1 MNFRALAFLDTSYVT
16 AALVTKYRDTW
27 GQNTAR
33 QSFEG
38 SPHHDTQSILL
49 RGPQNPTVENWFEDI
64 PQVDYP
70 ILKDWK
76 SARAILA
83 RIKDAVQPLFPGRN
97 IILGKAMIV
106 RLKVGGHVDW
116 HVDEGEYA
124 EKHDRAHLC
133 LLPSPGAFLYSGT
146 EMAQPPVGSLTW
158 INNRILHSAV
168 NMGPV
173 ARVHLIADIRKPD
186 QDDSV

>member
-1 MNFRALAFLDTSYVT
+1 MNFRPLAFLDTQYVT
-16 AALVTKYRDTW
+16 ATLVSKYRDAW
-27 GQNTAR
+27 GREIQRQTAA
-33 QSFEG
+33 G
-38 SPHHDTQSILL
+38 SPHHDTQAIFL

-83 RIKDAVQPLFPGRN
+83 RIKDAIQPLFPDRP
-97 IILGKAMIV
+97 IILGKAMVV
-106 RLKVGGHVDW
+106 RLKVGGFVDW

-124 EKHDRAHLC
+124 KVHDRAHLC
-133 LLPSPGAFLYSGT
+133 LLPSPGAWLYSGG
-146 EMAQPPVGSLTW
+146 EVAQPPVGQLTYF
-158 INNRILHSAV
+158 NNRVPHSAL

-173 ARVHLIADIRKPD
+173 ARTHLIVDVRKPSA
-186 QDDSV
+186 DDSL

>member
-1 MNFRALAFLDTSYVT
+1 MNFRPIAFIDTQFFT
-16 AALVTKYRDTW
+16 ATLVSKYRDAW
-27 GQNTAR
+27 GQNAQR
-33 QSFEG
+33 QNFER

-49 RGPQNPTVENWFEDI
+49 RGPQNPTLENWFEDI
-64 PQVDYP
+64 AQIDYP

-97 IILGKAMIV
+97 IVLGKAMIV
-106 RLKVGGHVDW
+106 RLKVGGFVDW

-124 EKHDRAHLC
+124 MKHDRAHLC
-133 LLPSPGAFLYSGT
+133 LLPSPGAWLYSGG
-146 EMAQPPVGSLTW
+146 EVAQPPVGQVTYF
-158 INNRILHSAV
+158 NNHAPHSAL

-173 ARVHLIADIRKPD
+173 ARVHLIVDIRKPD
-186 QDDSV
+186 QDDSL